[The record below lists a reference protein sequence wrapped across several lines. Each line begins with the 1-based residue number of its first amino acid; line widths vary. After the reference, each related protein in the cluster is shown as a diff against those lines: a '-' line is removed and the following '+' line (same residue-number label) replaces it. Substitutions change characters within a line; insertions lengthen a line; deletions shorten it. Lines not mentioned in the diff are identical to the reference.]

1 MFTPLMTDLGDE
13 INSLLQEHR
22 GDPDKDDCDPDEYKT
37 PAPPRTKRVRDSN
50 LPTFDMADLGE
61 NGDSGG
67 DNPSD
72 SPSDHSDDGGCDI
85 RQDASFWA
93 YDGFSCHIDS
103 VLSVLAVCTT
113 WTELETATAHRTSG
127 AGDYLD
133 VALRWDHDDRD
144 AMRDELRQYHT
155 GTWDLRNHYGL
166 FNADKDA
173 AVTRDFQVRC
183 DTTRTCK
190 SRMGMTST
198 SKGVHYGS
206 EECPFSNVRFPGGK
220 AGRSVTRP
228 VSQGLEN
235 WRYRS
240 KEVWEDAAGRPAT
253 GDDRLPNLTTSAAT
267 KVTLLGVSNTGTC
280 HEVIDDEGQH
290 CRGRREVCVADDR

>member
-1 MFTPLMTDLGDE
+1 MTDLGDE

-22 GDPDKDDCDPDEYKT
+22 GDPDKDDCDSDEYKT
-37 PAPPRTKRVRDSN
+37 PAPPRTKRVRGSN

-113 WTELETATAHRTSG
+113 WTELETATAPRTSG

-144 AMRDELRQYHT
+144 ARR
-155 GTWDLRNHYGL
+155 
-166 FNADKDA
+166 
-173 AVTRDFQVRC
+173 
-183 DTTRTCK
+183 
-190 SRMGMTST
+190 TST
-198 SKGVHYGS
+198 VPHRHVGPAQSLRTFQRRQRRSCDEGLPSEVRHYTYMQVPDGDDQHFKRSALWIGGV
-206 EECPFSNVRFPGGK
+206 PFQQCTIPWRQGWPLRHSTGFPG
-220 AGRSVTRP
+220 T
-228 VSQGLEN
+228 
-235 WRYRS
+235 
-240 KEVWEDAAGRPAT
+240 
-253 GDDRLPNLTTSAAT
+253 
-267 KVTLLGVSNTGTC
+267 
-280 HEVIDDEGQH
+280 
-290 CRGRREVCVADDR
+290 